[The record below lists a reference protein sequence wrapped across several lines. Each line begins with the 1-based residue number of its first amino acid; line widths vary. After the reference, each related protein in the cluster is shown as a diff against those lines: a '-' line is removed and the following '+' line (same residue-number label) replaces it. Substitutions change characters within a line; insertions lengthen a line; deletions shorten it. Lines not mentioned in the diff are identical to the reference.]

1 MRTLPDQITEVCL
14 PSGGVVEVDGN
25 GYLTNPDQWTPE
37 FTQFMADK
45 ENIKLTPRHHQVLN
59 FIRTSEADHGV
70 MPDVRFIL
78 KLLAAQDNLNKSESK
93 AALFELFPYGY
104 VGQACKMAGMRQP
117 RAWSTG

>member
-1 MRTLPDQITEVCL
+1 MRTLPDVIREEVL
-14 PSGGVVEVDGN
+14 PSGAVVEVDGN

-45 ENIKLTPRHHQVLN
+45 EDIVLTPRHHEVLDY
-59 FIRTSEADHGV
+59 IRSSEADHGV
-70 MPDVRFIL
+70 MPDVRFVL
-78 KLLAAQDNLNKSESK
+78 KLLAAPDNLSKSRAK
-93 AALFELFPYGY
+93 AVLFELFPYGY